1 MLFLNLRL
9 YAIQI
14 FLLFWNMTNSVLFRL
29 EEFPTR
35 YRHYDHLMSEA
46 SAKLPSFPVLK
57 IIHYKHYIKQ
67 KSVLV
72 LFPGGFANEV
82 FLEQISNRIFS
93 SNAENLS
100 QMMQNVSSRS
110 KGLWLKFFPSLE
122 LMTKSFTKKPLG
134 HSRLISTHLTKLKR
148 KKHNKILNHISEINY
163 LLLWDDSQSKMS
175 FLNLLIILMKLGVSA
190 LCEVLDNFNFFVHF
204 VSIKW

>member
-1 MLFLNLRL
+1 
-9 YAIQI
+9 
-14 FLLFWNMTNSVLFRL
+14 MTNSVLFRL

-134 HSRLISTHLTKLKR
+134 HSSSISSHQPKLKR
-148 KKHNKILNHISEINY
+148 KQQNIIFNHIFEICN
-163 LLLWDDSQSKMS
+163 LLL
-175 FLNLLIILMKLGVSA
+175 
-190 LCEVLDNFNFFVHF
+190 
-204 VSIKW
+204 

>member
-1 MLFLNLRL
+1 
-9 YAIQI
+9 
-14 FLLFWNMTNSVLFRL
+14 MTNSVLFRL

-82 FLEQISNRIFS
+82 FLEQISNR
-93 SNAENLS
+93 
-100 QMMQNVSSRS
+100 
-110 KGLWLKFFPSLE
+110 
-122 LMTKSFTKKPLG
+122 KSFTNDAKCVIKIKRVVVEILSFFGINDKVIHQETFGTFQINFYTLNKVKK
-134 HSRLISTHLTKLKR
+134 
-148 KKHNKILNHISEINY
+148 KKT
-163 LLLWDDSQSKMS
+163 
-175 FLNLLIILMKLGVSA
+175 
-190 LCEVLDNFNFFVHF
+190 
-204 VSIKW
+204 